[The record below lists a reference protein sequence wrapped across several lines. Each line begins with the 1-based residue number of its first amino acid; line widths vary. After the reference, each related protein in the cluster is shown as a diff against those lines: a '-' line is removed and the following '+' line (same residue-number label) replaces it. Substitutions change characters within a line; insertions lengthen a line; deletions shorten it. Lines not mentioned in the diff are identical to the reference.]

1 MRALVAAFVFAAL
14 IVALAHN
21 AFAAVPPDARPI
33 PQKELGEFLGPVSS
47 KALAWKKYV
56 GVDFNVYYGR
66 AQPPLSGDVSF
77 YLGGWPNFKPLPKST
92 LVKGK
97 LGIFPVQW
105 HRVTAKDGSVTQNA
119 LIPLD
124 DYWKVDISI
133 HAKSQKAVDQ
143 LLGTI
148 SQLPTFTKKPNPV
161 GTRIFPDVSAF
172 ALHMGASFFSRW
184 LIFNRRTETRKESY
198 REELLGLDSDS
209 V

>member
-1 MRALVAAFVFAAL
+1 VRALVAAFLFAAP
-14 IVALAHN
+14 IAASAHD

-33 PQKELGEFLGPVSS
+33 PQKELAEFLGPLSS

-77 YLGGWPNFKPLPKST
+77 YLGGWPNFKPQPQST

-105 HRVTAKDGSVTQNA
+105 RRVTAKDGSVTQNA

-124 DYWKVDISI
+124 DYWKIDISI
-133 HAKSQKAVDQ
+133 HAKSQKDVDQ

-148 SQLPTFTKKPNPV
+148 SQLPTFTKKPKPV
-161 GTRIFPDVSAF
+161 GHTMRPNQSVELTATRCAFTFPRIRTFSFRAIL
-172 ALHMGASFFSRW
+172 ALGGGSSLLSR
-184 LIFNRRTETRKESY
+184 
-198 REELLGLDSDS
+198 
-209 V
+209 